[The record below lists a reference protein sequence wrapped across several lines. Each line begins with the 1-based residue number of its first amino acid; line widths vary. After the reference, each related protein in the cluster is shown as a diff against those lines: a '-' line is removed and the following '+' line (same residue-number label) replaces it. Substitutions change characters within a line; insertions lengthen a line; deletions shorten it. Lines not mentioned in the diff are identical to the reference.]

1 MNTIINELNR
11 DWERILN
18 DNPNNEYFRNIVM
31 DFLKPDLIDS
41 EKFTNNL
48 ELIHAEYY
56 FEIEKIL
63 RKNKLTTTMSYY
75 SNLEN
80 RPSGFPDWFLAAY
93 PDVSK
98 WFSKNIDSIEKIPLF
113 KNIFE
118 GCYSEYSTDSSHI
131 NGIRQ
136 PEFYFQH
143 LVPRPYCQ
151 VSPILG
157 AFEERSLFMLRFI

>member
-113 KNIFE
+113 KNIFDK
-118 GCYSEYSTDSSHI
+118 SENFIQDGTIKNEVLRVMID
-131 NGIRQ
+131 
-136 PEFYFQH
+136 YFIENIYYN
-143 LVPRPYCQ
+143 LECNP
-151 VSPILG
+151 G
-157 AFEERSLFMLRFI
+157 